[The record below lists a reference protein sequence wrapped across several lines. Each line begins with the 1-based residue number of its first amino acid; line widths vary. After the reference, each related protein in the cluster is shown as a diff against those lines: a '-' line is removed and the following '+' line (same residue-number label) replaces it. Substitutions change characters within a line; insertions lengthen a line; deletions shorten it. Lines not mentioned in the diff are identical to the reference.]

1 MLRRPRGRELNL
13 NFAGVD
19 HLELYVG
26 KLEEAAE
33 VYCAGFGF
41 RVTGR
46 AGPETG
52 QQGRVSLLLKLGRI
66 RLILTQPLVATD
78 EAADYVAV
86 HGDGVK
92 DVAFRTEDAAA
103 AFHEAVRRGAT
114 PVHEPRVYE
123 GPHGRL
129 VRATVASPV
138 GDLVHSFIERASP
151 EGDFWPGRF
160 QPVVAPASERDLL
173 AALDHLA
180 LCLIPGTLQETVDA
194 YGRLFGL
201 QQSHEENVATQ
212 YGGMNSKVVQDAS
225 GGGVCFALMEP
236 MLGKRPGQID
246 HFLSSHRGAGVQHM
260 AFLTEDI
267 LQAVRVLRER
277 QMPLLDSPSGY
288 YEALPARVG
297 TLAEDLEQLRE
308 NHVLVDREG
317 NAGYLLQVFTRS
329 VHPRRTLFF
338 EVIQRKSARGF
349 GTANIRALYQSV
361 EQEMMRKELKANA
374 G

>member
-1 MLRRPRGRELNL
+1 M
-13 NFAGVD
+13 NFSGID

-33 VYCAGFGF
+33 VFCAGFGF

-52 QQGRVSLLLKLGRI
+52 QQGRSSLLLKLGRS
-66 RLILTQPLVATD
+66 RLILTQALVATD
-78 EAADYVAV
+78 EAAGYVAV

-92 DVAFRTEDAAA
+92 DVAFRTQDATA

-114 PVHEPRVYE
+114 PVNEPRVYE

-138 GDLVHSFIERASP
+138 GDMVHSFIERDAP

-173 AALDHLA
+173 VAVDHLA
-180 LCLIPGTLQETVDA
+180 LCLIPGTLHETVDA
-194 YGRLFGL
+194 YQRLFGL
-201 QQSHEENVATQ
+201 EQSHEENVETR
-212 YGGMNSKVVQDAS
+212 YGGMNSKVVQQPS

-236 MLGKRPGQID
+236 MSGKRPGQID
-246 HFLSSHRGAGVQHM
+246 HFLSNHRGAGVQHI

-267 LQAVRVLRER
+267 LESVRVLRER
-277 QMPLLDSPSGY
+277 QMPLLDSPPGY
-288 YEALPARVG
+288 HDALPARVG

-317 NAGYLLQVFTRS
+317 NQGYLLQVFTRS
-329 VHPRRTLFF
+329 VHSRRTLFF
-338 EVIQRKSARGF
+338 EIIQRKEARGF
-349 GTANIRALYQSV
+349 GAANIRALYQSV
-361 EQEMMRKELKANA
+361 EQEMMRKERMANA